1 VALLRLPFMQDCLA
15 SGDLEMPF
23 PQLHMPAGYR
33 HVLIVNPE
41 AARRAPVEA
50 FAAWLGEQFRH
61 APQFAAR

>member
-1 VALLRLPFMQDCLA
+1 
-15 SGDLEMPF
+15 
-23 PQLHMPAGYR
+23 
-33 HVLIVNPE
+33 VLIVNPE